1 MAEIVL
7 FHSALG
13 LRPGV
18 TAAADRLRGAGHSVH
33 VPDYYDG
40 EVFDDLEDGLR
51 KRDELGVAEILRRA
65 REAVAG
71 LPGGLVFAG
80 FSLGNDPA
88 ELLAAE
94 RPGARGAL
102 LMHGGVPIEAF
113 SEFGVER
120 WPEGV
125 PVQVHYAAE
134 DPWVEAE
141 EVAALGD
148 AVRGAGASF
157 EEHSYRRLGPSL
169 RRPGPAR
176 VRSGVLGGDV
186 AARPCLPRPRRRQ
199 TLSRHPTGRK
209 SDWQDGWQSTLMQ
222 YSRKRSPKEDQM
234 IGRIWHGWTKP
245 DNANRYERLLKEE
258 IFPGIADKKVPGYR
272 GIQLF
277 RRSIDEE
284 EVEFITIMWFDSWEA
299 VKRFT
304 GEDYERAYVPSK
316 AREVLARF
324 DERSQHYEIRERL
337 DY

>member
-18 TAAADRLRGAGHSVH
+18 TSAADRLRKAGHSVH

-40 EVFDDLEDGLR
+40 EVFDDLDDGLR

-71 LPGGLVFAG
+71 LPAGLVFAG

-102 LMHGGVPIEAF
+102 LMHGAVPIEAF

-148 AVRGAGASF
+148 AVRGAGAIF
-157 EEHSYRRLGPSL
+157 EEHSYPGSGHLFADPDLQEYDRASSEEMWRRALAFL
-169 RRPGPAR
+169 DR
-176 VRSGVLGGDV
+176 LD
-186 AARPCLPRPRRRQ
+186 ARP
-199 TLSRHPTGRK
+199 
-209 SDWQDGWQSTLMQ
+209 
-222 YSRKRSPKEDQM
+222 
-234 IGRIWHGWTKP
+234 
-245 DNANRYERLLKEE
+245 
-258 IFPGIADKKVPGYR
+258 
-272 GIQLF
+272 
-277 RRSIDEE
+277 
-284 EVEFITIMWFDSWEA
+284 
-299 VKRFT
+299 
-304 GEDYERAYVPSK
+304 
-316 AREVLARF
+316 
-324 DERSQHYEIRERL
+324 
-337 DY
+337 

>member
-40 EVFDDLEDGLR
+40 EVFDDLDDGLR

-71 LPGGLVFAG
+71 LPAGLVFAG

-102 LMHGGVPIEAF
+102 HMHGAVPIEAF

-148 AVRGAGASF
+148 AVGRAGAAL
-157 EEHSYRRLGPSL
+157 EEHTYPGSGHLFTDPDLPEYDRASSEAMWRR
-169 RRPGPAR
+169 
-176 VRSGVLGGDV
+176 
-186 AARPCLPRPRRRQ
+186 
-199 TLSRHPTGRK
+199 
-209 SDWQDGWQSTLMQ
+209 
-222 YSRKRSPKEDQM
+222 
-234 IGRIWHGWTKP
+234 
-245 DNANRYERLLKEE
+245 
-258 IFPGIADKKVPGYR
+258 
-272 GIQLF
+272 
-277 RRSIDEE
+277 
-284 EVEFITIMWFDSWEA
+284 
-299 VKRFT
+299 
-304 GEDYERAYVPSK
+304 
-316 AREVLARF
+316 VLAF
-324 DERSQHYEIRERL
+324 L
-337 DY
+337 DRVDARG